1 MNQDYSKF
9 VRRRIRD
16 EVLWKA
22 FYILLTISIP
32 IFFWLITFR
41 HSDSSTAFLAFVGA
55 LILLVLLVTIPRWRK
70 YYLSQY
76 AYASNFAQA
85 IEEKSEYLSSVLD
98 QLNHDQLPKEVFWIN
113 FNIDPETLRI
123 QLETHAT
130 SEHAEIE
137 SLLQIKNQVEALIS
151 ISDSTITNLKK
162 QGWSA
167 EANID
172 ISIWIIQIWIANTW
186 NRVIRSS
193 KFRATIS
200 ISNKSGFFNIANSK
214 WE

>member
-1 MNQDYSKF
+1 MNQDYSTF

-22 FYILLTISIP
+22 FYMLLIVSIP

-41 HSDSSTAFLAFVGA
+41 DSDSSTGILAFVVA
-55 LILLVLLVTIPRWRK
+55 LMLVVLLVTIPRWRK

-76 AYASNFAQA
+76 AYASKFAHV

-98 QLNHDQLPKEVFWIN
+98 QLNHDQVPKEVFWIN

-123 QLETHAT
+123 QFETHST
-130 SEHAEIE
+130 TEQAEVEVLMQIKTQIE
-137 SLLQIKNQVEALIS
+137 SLIS

-167 EANID
+167 EANLD
-172 ISIWIIQIWIANTW
+172 LSIWIIQIWIANTW

-193 KFRATIS
+193 QFRATIS
-200 ISNKSGFFNIANSK
+200 IGNKIGFFNLANSK